1 VRELE
6 KAGEVEIERAPRGSK
21 RPNLYRVRDRNP
33 RLRAPVLLRLA
44 EVKLLRRQLC
54 QSKGTAA
61 SKGSDPSGK
70 DERSDVVHQ
79 RCGRGKSRNLVR
91 REARTR
97 IERSRG
103 VPEPA
108 RSLRLVRCAACEE
121 KDGTIESL
129 RDIVRGLELDLANA
143 NGDLTAKRRQLN
155 EAKAQVRKLKQDRE
169 QELRE
174 TPNFE
179 LILRLAE
186 FHRQHVQ
193 PDNARKV
200 GAKTIE
206 AVRDRLADT
215 LPESDEPAY
224 TPRYVA
230 EAILGAKH
238 DRWARDRG
246 LDSLYEVCRSP
257 ESLERFHR
265 SYERYLATKA
275 CPQNSVEF
283 LKRRV
288 RDLERA
294 RDSQAREIAKL
305 RARGAVIL
313 TLGEHS
319 LYGTSVAVNAVR
331 GLLAEKAMRE
341 NGEQA

>member
-1 VRELE
+1 VNCKNAKQRVLSALVDGTFDPERGCRWPRDVIAAYAGVSEKTVSRAVAELE
-6 KAGEVEIERAPRGSK
+6 REGLRVVRPRKRGECNTYFVPVWNPPLRKRTVARLNETKPLVSSFRAR
-21 RPNLYRVRDRNP
+21 RNFKCP
-33 RLRAPVLLRLA
+33 P
-44 EVKLLRRQLC
+44 
-54 QSKGTAA
+54 KGTAA
-61 SKGSDPSGK
+61 SKGSCPSGK
-70 DERSDVVHQ
+70 DSSLYVVDQ
-79 RCGRGKSRNLVR
+79 RCGREKSGNLVR
-91 REARTR
+91 REARNHL
-97 IERSRG
+97 ERSRG

-155 EAKAQVRKLKQDRE
+155 EVRAQLRKLKQDRE

-179 LILRLAE
+179 LILRLAD

-193 PDNARKV
+193 PENARKV

-215 LPESDEPAY
+215 LPESTEPAY

-265 SYERYLATKA
+265 SYERYVA
-275 CPQNSVEF
+275 
-283 LKRRV
+283 RR
-288 RDLERA
+288 
-294 RDSQAREIAKL
+294 S
-305 RARGAVIL
+305 
-313 TLGEHS
+313 
-319 LYGTSVAVNAVR
+319 
-331 GLLAEKAMRE
+331 
-341 NGEQA
+341 